1 MVEEESMAA
10 STLYRWAEIEPE
22 QMNPLVTR
30 QYVVGEKTMLAR
42 IVLKKGARVPRH
54 EHFHEQISHVV
65 AGELK
70 FLLDEG
76 EVAVRAGEILCIP
89 PHAPHEVT
97 ALEDSVALDIFN
109 PPRQDWIDGDDAYLR
124 AKS

>member
-70 FLLDEG
+70 F
-76 EVAVRAGEILCIP
+76 AR
-89 PHAPHEVT
+89 
-97 ALEDSVALDIFN
+97 
-109 PPRQDWIDGDDAYLR
+109 
-124 AKS
+124 